1 MTVEALEIQGA
12 VVSYGDAEPV
22 LKGVSLSVNSGEFI
36 ALLGASGCGKTT
48 LLRAISGFVRLR
60 AGAIRVSGVDIA
72 GLPPDKRDM
81 AMVFQ
86 SYALWPHMTTAQN
99 IGYGLRLRRQSRS
112 AIAQRVRELL
122 SMLGLEGLGERK
134 VTQLSG
140 GQRQR
145 VALGRALAV
154 NPRILLLDEPLSNLD
169 AKVRAQMRHEI
180 KAIQQSLGITAIHVT
195 HDREEAMVMADRIV
209 ILNEGYIVQQGT
221 PEEIYNRP
229 ATPFVAS
236 FTGVNNVVALD
247 IGIEDSRIRVAAG
260 EHNAEALLQLGNEGR
275 TWPNPRVGRL
285 PRISAPRRRDWSSE
299 RMRRQTAS
307 RSAAGSPNAP
317 IRAGYTDTR
326 STSAADSF
334 LSMTCAESLPG
345 TRSASGFPPKP
356 STSTRQRRSILQ
368 DSPASTRNG
377 IDCKILSIRQDRYRC
392 AFSETKTMTR
402 KGRTRT

>member
-12 VVSYGDAEPV
+12 VVSYWDAEPV

-48 LLRAISGFVRLR
+48 LLRAISGFVQLR

-112 AIAQRVRELL
+112 DIAQRVRELL

-180 KAIQQSLGITAIHVT
+180 KAIQQNLGITAIHVT

-229 ATPFVAS
+229 ATPFIAS

-247 IGIEDSRIRVAAG
+247 VGIENDLVRVAAG
-260 EHNAEALLQLGNEGR
+260 EHNAEALLRFGNEGAHLADPTSGPAAAHFR
-275 TWPNPRVGRL
+275 TEAARLIIGEEAPQNSLTLRGRITQSSYPGGVYRYAVDVGG
-285 PRISAPRRRDWSSE
+285 
-299 RMRRQTAS
+299 RQFMVD
-307 RSAAGSPNAP
+307 
-317 IRAGYTDTR
+317 DTR
-326 STSAADSF
+326 RFATGDEVGIW
-334 LSMTCAESLPG
+334 LPAEALHLYPATPDHVEG
-345 TRSASGFPPKP
+345 LASIDEDPN
-356 STSTRQRRSILQ
+356 IL
-368 DSPASTRNG
+368 
-377 IDCKILSIRQDRYRC
+377 
-392 AFSETKTMTR
+392 
-402 KGRTRT
+402 

>member
-180 KAIQQSLGITAIHVT
+180 KAIQQNLGITAIHVT

-260 EHNAEALLQLGNEGR
+260 EHNAEALLQIGNEGAHLAEPTSGPAGAHFR
-275 TWPNPRVGRL
+275 TEAARLVIGEDAPPNSLTLRGRITQCSYPGGVYRYAVDVGGRQFFVDDVR
-285 PRISAPRRRDWSSE
+285 RISTGDEVGIWLPAEALHLYPATPEHITRLASIDEERD
-299 RMRRQTAS
+299 R
-307 RSAAGSPNAP
+307 
-317 IRAGYTDTR
+317 
-326 STSAADSF
+326 
-334 LSMTCAESLPG
+334 L
-345 TRSASGFPPKP
+345 
-356 STSTRQRRSILQ
+356 
-368 DSPASTRNG
+368 
-377 IDCKILSIRQDRYRC
+377 
-392 AFSETKTMTR
+392 
-402 KGRTRT
+402 

>member
-1 MTVEALEIQGA
+1 MTVEALEIQDA
-12 VVSYGDAEPV
+12 VVSYGSAEPV

-48 LLRAISGFVRLR
+48 LLRAISGFVQLS

-72 GLPPDKRDM
+72 GLPPDKREM

-99 IGYGLRLRRQSRS
+99 IGYGLRLRRKSRS
-112 AIAQRVRELL
+112 DISQRVGELL

-169 AKVRAQMRHEI
+169 ARVRAQMRHEI
-180 KAIQQSLGITAIHVT
+180 KAIQQNLGITAIHVT

-209 ILNEGYIVQQGT
+209 ILNEGHIVQQGT

-229 ATPFVAS
+229 ASPFVAS
-236 FTGVNNVVALD
+236 FTGANNVVELHV
-247 IGIEDSRIRVAAG
+247 GIEDGHVRVAAG
-260 EHNAEALLQLGNEGR
+260 EHNAETLLVLGGKGAHLAESKSGPASAHFRTESARLIVGDDVSPNSLTLRGR
-275 TWPNPRVGRL
+275 ITQSSYPGGVYRYAVDVGGRQFMVDDERQFSAGAEVGIRL
-285 PRISAPRRRDWSSE
+285 PAEALHLYPATPE
-299 RMRRQTAS
+299 Q
-307 RSAAGSPNAP
+307 
-317 IRAGYTDTR
+317 
-326 STSAADSF
+326 
-334 LSMTCAESLPG
+334 MTGLA
-345 TRSASGFPPKP
+345 
-356 STSTRQRRSILQ
+356 
-368 DSPASTRNG
+368 G
-377 IDCKILSIRQDRYRC
+377 IDDDGDRL
-392 AFSETKTMTR
+392 
-402 KGRTRT
+402 

>member
-1 MTVEALEIQGA
+1 MTVAALEIQDA

-22 LKGVSLSVNSGEFI
+22 LKGVSLSVASGEFI

-60 AGAIRVSGVDIA
+60 AGAIRVSGVDVA

-99 IGYGLRLRRQSRS
+99 IGYGLRLRRKSRND
-112 AIAQRVRELL
+112 IAQRVGELL

-169 AKVRAQMRHEI
+169 ARVRGQMRHEI
-180 KAIQQSLGITAIHVT
+180 KAIQQNLGITAIHVT

-209 ILNEGYIVQQGT
+209 ILNEG
-221 PEEIYNRP
+221 
-229 ATPFVAS
+229 
-236 FTGVNNVVALD
+236 
-247 IGIEDSRIRVAAG
+247 
-260 EHNAEALLQLGNEGR
+260 
-275 TWPNPRVGRL
+275 
-285 PRISAPRRRDWSSE
+285 
-299 RMRRQTAS
+299 
-307 RSAAGSPNAP
+307 
-317 IRAGYTDTR
+317 
-326 STSAADSF
+326 
-334 LSMTCAESLPG
+334 
-345 TRSASGFPPKP
+345 
-356 STSTRQRRSILQ
+356 
-368 DSPASTRNG
+368 
-377 IDCKILSIRQDRYRC
+377 
-392 AFSETKTMTR
+392 
-402 KGRTRT
+402 

>member
-1 MTVEALEIQGA
+1 MTVEALEIQDV

-60 AGAIRVSGVDIA
+60 AGAIRVSGVDIV
-72 GLPPDKRDM
+72 GLPPEKRDM

-99 IGYGLRLRRQSRS
+99 IGYGLRLRRKSRS
-112 AIAQRVRELL
+112 DIAQRVGELL
-122 SMLGLEGLGERK
+122 SMLGLEGFGERN

-169 AKVRAQMRHEI
+169 ARVRAQMRHEI
-180 KAIQQSLGITAIHVT
+180 KAIQQNLGITAIHVT

-229 ATPFVAS
+229 ASPFVAS
-236 FTGVNNVVALD
+236 FTGANNVVALH
-247 IGIEDSRIRVAAG
+247 IGIEDGLVRVAAG
-260 EHNAEALLQLGNEGR
+260 EHNAEALLRLGSEG
-275 TWPNPRVGRL
+275 VHL
-285 PRISAPRRRDWSSE
+285 
-299 RMRRQTAS
+299 
-307 RSAAGSPNAP
+307 
-317 IRAGYTDTR
+317 
-326 STSAADSF
+326 
-334 LSMTCAESLPG
+334 AEPK
-345 TRSASGFPPKP
+345 SG
-356 STSTRQRRSILQ
+356 
-368 DSPASTRNG
+368 PASAHFRSEAARLVIGDDVPPNSLMLRGRITQSSYPGGVYRYAVDVGGRQFMVDDERRFSTGAEVGIWLPAEALHLYPATPEHMTKLAG
-377 IDCKILSIRQDRYRC
+377 IDEDRERL
-392 AFSETKTMTR
+392 
-402 KGRTRT
+402 

>member
-1 MTVEALEIQGA
+1 MTVAALEIQDV

-22 LKGVSLSVNSGEFI
+22 LKGVSLSVTSGEFI

-48 LLRAISGFVRLR
+48 LLRAVSGFVRLR
-60 AGAIRVSGVDIA
+60 AGAIRVSGVDIT

-99 IGYGLRLRRQSRS
+99 IGYGLRLRRKSRS
-112 AIAQRVRELL
+112 DIARRVGELL
-122 SMLGLEGLGERK
+122 SMLGMEGLGERK

-169 AKVRAQMRHEI
+169 ARVRGQMRHEI
-180 KAIQQSLGITAIHVT
+180 KAIQQNLGITAIHVT

-221 PEEIYNRP
+221 PEEVYNRP

-236 FTGVNNVVALD
+236 FTGANNVVALHV
-247 IGIEDSRIRVAAG
+247 GIEDGFVRVAAG
-260 EHNAEALLQLGNEGR
+260 EHNAEALLRLGSEGAHLAEPKGGPTAAHFHTEAAR
-275 TWPNPRVGRL
+275 LVIGDDAPPNSLTLRGRITQNSYPGGIYRYAVDVGGRQFMVDDERRFSNGDEVGIWLPAEALHLYPATPEDLTRL
-285 PRISAPRRRDWSSE
+285 S
-299 RMRRQTAS
+299 
-307 RSAAGSPNAP
+307 
-317 IRAGYTDTR
+317 
-326 STSAADSF
+326 
-334 LSMTCAESLPG
+334 
-345 TRSASGFPPKP
+345 
-356 STSTRQRRSILQ
+356 
-368 DSPASTRNG
+368 G
-377 IDCKILSIRQDRYRC
+377 IDEDRDRL
-392 AFSETKTMTR
+392 
-402 KGRTRT
+402 